1 MEPRAKALLGRIA
14 VPSILIVTILVIP
27 MTSAQAVVQG
37 SMELEPAWS
46 HGHSI
51 QHVLLISVDG
61 LHQSDLEWYVDAYP
75 HSTLALLVRVGM
87 EYTDANAP
95 VPSDSYPG
103 TVALMT
109 GGNPNVTGVYYD
121 DAYDQALYPA
131 GTTSCTGPTG
141 ATVTYDSPDDL
152 NVSDLDAGQNIPG
165 IAQNPALIMD
175 MTGNPK
181 TVLNAST
188 FPVDPATCKPVWPSS
203 FLQVNTIFNVAHDA
217 GLRTAWADK
226 HPVYEILAG
235 PSGNGIDDLFTPEID
250 SNAIEPNGVPYPI
263 APDGATSWTD
273 DNAATKQYDN
283 YKVQAVINEI
293 DGYDH
298 SGRYKV
304 GVPAIFGMN
313 FQTVSTAQKLY
324 ASPAVLIGPNARGNY
339 TLGPVLLGGYYPG
352 TDVPRPL
359 LQHALNYVDEQLGRM
374 VAAIQ
379 AQGLAGSTAIVLTSK
394 HGQSPLNP
402 DQLRLINS
410 AAIVTNINTAW
421 NVSVGCAPNCPTL
434 IVGGTDDDVWQSYLS
449 VNTQQAA
456 NFVSDYLWSHSVPG
470 VTYSNTTVSVPH
482 SGLAKIWAGHA
493 AAQYF
498 GVPISNPRYPEVF
511 GQVQVGVIYTTP
523 PTLTPEDYEIAEHGG
538 GNPGD
543 REVPILVYAPG
554 VVKPGTNSQ
563 WVETTQVAPTI
574 LSLLG
579 LNPYDLTAVQIEH
592 TQVLP
597 GLGLGYHWGWGQAQ
611 TSGPVYVAERRPILS
626 RSSEPIP

>member
-1 MEPRAKALLGRIA
+1 MTYLWGGPPPKPMKRRAKALIGTVA
-14 VPSILIVTILVIP
+14 VPSILLVTLLVLP
-27 MTSAQAVVQG
+27 LSSAQGFSQG
-37 SMELEPAWS
+37 VTGSEPSWAS
-46 HGHSI
+46 PSPI
-51 QHVLLISVDG
+51 KHVLLISVDG
-61 LHQSDLEWYVDAYP
+61 LHQSDLEWYVQTYP
-75 HSTLALLVRVGM
+75 HSTLAMLVRGGM

-109 GGNPNVTGVYYD
+109 GGDPNVTGVYYD

-152 NVSDLDAGQNIPG
+152 NASALDAGQNIPG

-175 MTGNPK
+175 MTGNAK

-188 FPVDPATCKPVWPSS
+188 FPVNPKTCQAVWPSS

-226 HPVYEILAG
+226 HPVYEILNG
-235 PSGNGIDDLFTPEID
+235 PSGNGVDDLFTPEID
-250 SNAIEPNGVPYPI
+250 SNAIEPNGVPYPV

-273 DNAATKQYDN
+273 DNAATKQYDS

-324 ASPAVLIGPNARGNY
+324 ASPSVLIGPNSQGNY

-352 TDVPRPL
+352 TDIPRAL
-359 LQHALNYVDEQLGRM
+359 LRSAMNFVDAQLGRI
-374 VAAIQ
+374 VSAIQ
-379 AQGLAGSTAIVLTSK
+379 TQGLAGSTAIVLTAK

-421 NVSVGCAPNCPTL
+421 NESVRCAPNCPTL

-449 VNTQQAA
+449 VNTQLAA
-456 NFVSDYLWSHSVPG
+456 DFVQDYLWNHSVPG
-470 VTYSNTTVSVPH
+470 VTYANTTVSVPH
-482 SGLAKIWAGHA
+482 SGLAKIWAGKA
-493 AAQYF
+493 AAEYF
-498 GVPISNPRYPEVF
+498 GVPVSNPRYPEVF
-511 GQVQVGVIYTTP
+511 GQVQIGVIYTTP
-523 PTLTPEDYEIAEHGG
+523 PTLTPQDYEIAEHGG

-543 REVPILVYAPG
+543 RNVPILVYAPG
-554 VVKPGTNSQ
+554 VVKPGTNCH

-574 LSLLG
+574 LKLLG
-579 LNPYDLTAVQIEH
+579 LNPDDLKAVQLEH

-597 GLGLGYHWGWGQAQ
+597 GLGLGYRWD
-611 TSGPVYVAERRPILS
+611 
-626 RSSEPIP
+626 

>member
-1 MEPRAKALLGRIA
+1 MDRRARGLVARVAL
-14 VPSILIVTILVIP
+14 PSFLIVTMMLLP
-27 MTSAQAVVQG
+27 TSSAQGIGHGAG
-37 SMELEPAWS
+37 GPELSAADSSP
-46 HGHSI
+46 I

-61 LHQSDLEWYVDAYP
+61 LHQSDLEWYVQTYP
-75 HSTLALLVRVGM
+75 HSTLAMLVRDGM
-87 EYTDANAP
+87 EYTDANTP
-95 VPSDSYPG
+95 VPSDSYPT

-109 GGNPNVTGVYYD
+109 GGDPNVTGVYYD

-152 NVSDLDAGQNIPG
+152 NASALDAGQNIPG
-165 IAQNPALIMD
+165 LAQNPALIMD

-188 FPVDPATCKPVWPSS
+188 FPVNPATCQPVWPSS
-203 FLQVNTIFNVAHDA
+203 FLKVNTIFNVAHDA
-217 GLRTAWADK
+217 GLLTAWADK
-226 HPVYEILAG
+226 HPVYEILDG
-235 PSGNGIDDLFTPEID
+235 PSGNGVDDLFTPELD

-263 APDGATSWTD
+263 APDGGTSWTD
-273 DNAATKQYDN
+273 DNAATKQYDS

-313 FQTVSTAQKLY
+313 FQAVSTAQKLY
-324 ASPAVLIGPNARGNY
+324 ASPSVLTGPNAQGNY

-352 TDVPRPL
+352 TDIPRPL
-359 LQHALNYVDEQLGRM
+359 LRSALNFVDAQLKRM
-374 VAAIQ
+374 VDAIR
-379 AQGLAGSTAIVLTSK
+379 AQGLSGSTAIVLTAK

-410 AAIVTNINTAW
+410 AAIVTNINAAW
-421 NVSVGCAPNCPTL
+421 NESVGCAPNCPML

-449 VNTQQAA
+449 VNTQLAA
-456 NFVSDYLWSHSVPG
+456 NFVKDYLWDHSVPG
-470 VTYSNTTVSVPH
+470 VTYDNKTVSVPH
-482 SGLAKIWAGHA
+482 SGLASIWAGKEA
-493 AAQYF
+493 AEYF
-498 GVPISNPRYPEVF
+498 GVPVSNPRYPEVF
-511 GQVQVGVIYTTP
+511 CQVRVGVIYTTP

-543 REVPILVYAPG
+543 RDVPILIYAPG
-554 VVKPGTNSQ
+554 VVKPGTNSH

-574 LSLLG
+574 LKLLG
-579 LNPYDLTAVQIEH
+579 LDPEDLKAVQLEH
-592 TQVLP
+592 TRVLP
-597 GLGLGYHWGWGQAQ
+597 GLGLG
-611 TSGPVYVAERRPILS
+611 S
-626 RSSEPIP
+626 RWD